1 MKTIEQVKAMV
12 AVLTEEQQQ
21 LLKDTIVYGT
31 WGDTTETFINEEGER
46 IESYCYGYITNDAK
60 MAGNFSG
67 RKVSAM
73 FRSIYNKVCKDL
85 HTGYG
90 YGEVISHCTDWWGDG
105 TGDVLFIHTDWVDA
119 FEAWARGKELVAS
132 TQVQATEEQPERV
145 STLELDIHK
154 EGVNAHNPKRYYYG
168 VDRLTKQVVFTCSTE
183 EEARELAV
191 KHGYQLKN
199 TCWNF

>member
-21 LLKDTIVYGT
+21 LLKDTIVNGT
-31 WGDTTETFINEEGER
+31 WGDTCESFLNEDGDTEDAMCMV
-46 IESYCYGYITNDAK
+46 YVTNDAK

-73 FRSIYNKVCKDL
+73 FRSIYNKVCKKD
-85 HTGYG
+85 G
-90 YGEVISHCTDWWGDG
+90 YGEAISHCTDWWGDG

-119 FEAWARGKELVAS
+119 FECWARNKELVAN
-132 TQVQATEEQPERV
+132 TQVQANEEQPERV